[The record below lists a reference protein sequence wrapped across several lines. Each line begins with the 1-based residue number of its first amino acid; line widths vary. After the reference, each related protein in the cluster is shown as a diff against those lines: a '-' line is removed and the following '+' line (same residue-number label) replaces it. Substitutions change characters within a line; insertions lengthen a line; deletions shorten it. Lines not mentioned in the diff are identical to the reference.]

1 MIFTRFV
8 VLLLVFVLFCFRDI
22 PMHHRKRLAG
32 THVTGQDCWAL
43 VSRRPQ
49 SIVYTHLHHRA
60 HVYSSSHSPV
70 CERNNIGGGG
80 GGGFFLRT
88 ILLTR
93 SRIFWTKQKM
103 FDIFSGGGWIS
114 LYVLLFTSSCCRGG
128 EGKMSDDIFRK
139 EEGGS
144 KNYFKV
150 FSNDETRAGRTR
162 KEFHHRI
169 FKFFLFYFV
178 FVVHTGCVRGEVG
191 GKFEFCNSTVDKWNS
206 II

>member
-8 VLLLVFVLFCFRDI
+8 VLLLVFVLFCFLDI

-70 CERNNIGGGG
+70 CVRNNIGGSGG

-103 FDIFSGGGWIS
+103 FDIFWWGMNFLIRAVIYQLLLSGW
-114 LYVLLFTSSCCRGG
+114 
-128 EGKMSDDIFRK
+128 
-139 EEGGS
+139 
-144 KNYFKV
+144 
-150 FSNDETRAGRTR
+150 
-162 KEFHHRI
+162 
-169 FKFFLFYFV
+169 
-178 FVVHTGCVRGEVG
+178 G
-191 GKFEFCNSTVDKWNS
+191 GKKCRTTFSGRRRADQKTILRFFEWWSARRKDTEGISSSDF
-206 II
+206 

>member
-49 SIVYTHLHHRA
+49 SIVYIHLHHRA

-70 CERNNIGGGG
+70 CVRNNIGGSGGG

-93 SRIFWTKQKM
+93 SRIFWTKPKM
-103 FDIFSGGGWIS
+103 FDIFWWGMNFLIRAVIYQLLLSGWGGKNVGRHFPEGGGRIKK
-114 LYVLLFTSSCCRGG
+114 LF
-128 EGKMSDDIFRK
+128 
-139 EEGGS
+139 
-144 KNYFKV
+144 
-150 FSNDETRAGRTR
+150 
-162 KEFHHRI
+162 
-169 FKFFLFYFV
+169 
-178 FVVHTGCVRGEVG
+178 
-191 GKFEFCNSTVDKWNS
+191 
-206 II
+206 